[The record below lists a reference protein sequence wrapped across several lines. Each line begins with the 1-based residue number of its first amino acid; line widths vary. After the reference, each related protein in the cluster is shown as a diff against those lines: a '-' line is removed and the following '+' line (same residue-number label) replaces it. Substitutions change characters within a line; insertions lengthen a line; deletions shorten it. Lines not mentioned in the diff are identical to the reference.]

1 MFSYWAFM
9 RCQSNRKIRLEQ
21 LGKFENILMQELAE
35 CDTKTQKKCHIKVII
50 GLMLRNFS

>member
-1 MFSYWAFM
+1 MFSYCAFM
-9 RCQSNRKIRLEQ
+9 RCQSIRKVRLEQ

-35 CDTKTQKKCHIKVII
+35 CDTKTQKKCNIKVII